1 MIFQGLLCINLV
13 NSFEM
18 PKLDIERFEKDDS
31 PAVYMEIDE
40 EHMKFRKSK
49 KHI

>member
-1 MIFQGLLCINLV
+1 
-13 NSFEM
+13 M

-40 EHMKFRKSK
+40 DHMKFRKSK
-49 KHI
+49 NIYEDGCNRSL